1 MLINGTVKWASVQ
14 TPNTTYEPVWS
25 VDLYPSEEVI
35 KQFKKLGLPVKTD
48 KEGGEFLKIKR
59 KVEKRDGTKNEP
71 PIVVDAM
78 KKPFT
83 EMVGN
88 GSEVNV
94 IFDIFEWEM
103 RGKKGKTAWLNK
115 VQVVNLVPFGGGE
128 DFDVVVSGIEEED
141 FA

>member
-1 MLINGTVKWASVQ
+1 
-14 TPNTTYEPVWS
+14 
-25 VDLYPSEEVI
+25 
-35 KQFKKLGLPVKTD
+35 
-48 KEGGEFLKIKR
+48 
-59 KVEKRDGTKNEP
+59 
-71 PIVVDAM
+71 
-78 KKPFT
+78 
-83 EMVGN
+83 MVGN